1 MQCTTDAEQTS
12 APSNALVN
20 KSQLAGGIEKAWR
33 VHGGWRL
40 RWELHEIM
48 CSGRR
53 DEDKW
58 RMWPTP
64 VVGCIRA
71 QCRRALHSPVS
82 GGSSFGSRNAALTP
96 AAVAGETRCAVAA
109 RTAGRGA
116 RWPALNGGREGC
128 DTCDVFERVGGLRRC
143 SRLHL
148 VALAQGMPGAGQRL
162 LVHIAHCRT
171 ATAVRRKK
179 MGSSQP
185 GWRCAGRPTAM
196 RTIAAARMAMIGR
209 EERLAVSNERMPP
222 CRACCRR
229 SPCSIP

>member
-128 DTCDVFERVGGLRRC
+128 DTCDIFERVGGLRRC

-148 VALAQGMPGAGQRL
+148 VALALGMPGAGQRL

-185 GWRCAGRPTAM
+185 GWRCAGRPDGNEDNRRRDDGDDRAG
-196 RTIAAARMAMIGR
+196 RAAGC
-209 EERLAVSNERMPP
+209 EQ
-222 CRACCRR
+222 
-229 SPCSIP
+229 

>member
-20 KSQLAGGIEKAWR
+20 KSQSAGGIKKAWR

-82 GGSSFGSRNAALTP
+82 GGSSFGSRNAALTA

-128 DTCDVFERVGGLRRC
+128 DTCDIFERVGGLRRC

-148 VALAQGMPGAGQRL
+148 PVGCLGARHARGGAASL
-162 LVHIAHCRT
+162 GAHCPLPN
-171 ATAVRRKK
+171 
-179 MGSSQP
+179 GD
-185 GWRCAGRPTAM
+185 CRPPQEDGI
-196 RTIAAARMAMIGR
+196 IAARVAARWQT
-209 EERLAVSNERMPP
+209 
-222 CRACCRR
+222 RR
-229 SPCSIP
+229 Q

>member
-1 MQCTTDAEQTS
+1 MQAGMQCTTDAEQAS

-109 RTAGRGA
+109 RSAGRGA

-128 DTCDVFERVGGLRRC
+128 DTCDIFERVGGLRRC

-148 VALAQGMPGAGQRL
+148 VALDCRPPQEDGM
-162 LVHIAHCRT
+162 IAARV
-171 ATAVRRKK
+171 AVRW
-179 MGSSQP
+179 Q
-185 GWRCAGRPTAM
+185 T
-196 RTIAAARMAMIGR
+196 
-209 EERLAVSNERMPP
+209 
-222 CRACCRR
+222 RR
-229 SPCSIP
+229 Q